1 MANPWLVHLKKVYAK
16 VKKQGKSYK
25 QAMVIAKSSY
35 KKSAGKKKKVS
46 KIRGRRSDT
55 KTEKKEP
62 EAG

>member
-1 MANPWLVHLKKVYAK
+1 MNPWLVHLKKVYAK

-46 KIRGRRSDT
+46 KF
-55 KTEKKEP
+55 
-62 EAG
+62 